1 MYLTFR
7 LRALQALIGLIL
19 GNIILFP
26 PLSAYGSEISVQAVV
41 ERQDAFVGEAI
52 PMQIQVN
59 GHESPDKP
67 NLADITDFIV
77 QFRGGQQNSST
88 SITNINGKWSRI
100 SKHGFIFNYLLTP
113 KRAGQLT
120 FPPVSLTLDGK
131 VYTTRPLT
139 ISARKPEETDDFK
152 LRLNLSQNKC
162 YVGEPV
168 TLTST
173 WYIGKDV
180 KKFEFILPL
189 LDDTRFEVVNPIPA
203 AQGINSQDEF
213 EIPLGDAT
221 VIARR
226 SKGQLDDKSYTT
238 LSFQQ
243 MVIPQ
248 QSGDLTLPQATVAC
262 LALSGYS
269 RQRQRNRS
277 GSFGNDAFFNDFFN
291 QGAQKIYETLVTPSN
306 EPRLTVAP
314 LPEAGR
320 PENFN
325 GPVGEFKISA
335 QAAPVQVNVGD
346 PITLTLTVSGPWVNR
361 VKLPDLHHLA
371 ENGFKIPDE
380 ISPGETKGQSKTFIQ
395 TIRAKND
402 QVREI
407 PAIHLSYFNPRT
419 KKYETARTSAI
430 ALSVQPTRIITA
442 QDAEGGPQVMKRKIK
457 SIEAGI
463 NFNYDDATV
472 LVSQGAEEKASASI
486 RLILAAPPSCF
497 AVLFLSTFL
506 LRRRKKDPAALRA
519 KKAFAEL
526 NNEISSL
533 EKSGEMTGLAMALKT
548 YLGHKLRRPPG
559 ALIFLDVEHL
569 LKKRGVDRDTLKN
582 LERILDQREACRYSG
597 GTTAGEESHRLI
609 QQTRAVAEKLEEKL

>member
-1 MYLTFR
+1 MHLTFK
-7 LRALQALIGLIL
+7 LIGLIL
-19 GNIILFP
+19 VNIIIFP
-26 PLSAYGSEISVQAVV
+26 VLSVYGSEISVQAVV

-59 GHESPDKP
+59 GHNSPDKP
-67 NLADITDFIV
+67 ILSNIADFTV
-77 QFRGGQQNSST
+77 QFRGGRQNSST

-120 FPPVSLTLDGK
+120 FPPVSLSLDGK

-139 ISARKPEETDDFK
+139 ISAKEPEETDDFK
-152 LRLNLSQNKC
+152 LRLHLSQDKC

-168 TLTST
+168 TLTTT

-180 KKFEFILPL
+180 KNFEFIMPL
-189 LDDTRFEVVNPIPA
+189 LDDTRFEVVNPMPA
-203 AQGINSQDEF
+203 PQRINSQDEF

-226 SKGQLDDKSYTT
+226 SKGRLDGNSYTT

-243 MVIPQ
+243 IVIPRQ
-248 QSGDLTLPQATVAC
+248 NGELTLPQATVAC

-277 GSFGNDAFFNDFFN
+277 GPFGNDDFFNDFFN
-291 QGAQKIYETLVTPSN
+291 QGAQKIYETVITPSN

-325 GPVGEFKISA
+325 GPVGEFTISA
-335 QAAPVQVNVGD
+335 QAAPTHVNVGD
-346 PITLTLTVSGPWVNR
+346 PITLTLTVSGPLVNR
-361 VKLPDLHHLA
+361 VKLPNLHHLA
-371 ENGFKIPDE
+371 ETGFKIPEE
-380 ISPGETKGQSKTFIQ
+380 ISPGEIKGQSKTFIQ

-419 KKYETARTSAI
+419 KKYETARSSAI

-442 QDAEGGPQVMKRKIK
+442 LDAEGGAQVMKRKIK

-472 LVSQGAEEKASASI
+472 LVSQGAKQTSSVSSW
-486 RLILAAPPSCF
+486 LILAAPPGCF

-506 LRRRKKDPAALRA
+506 MRRRKKDPASLRA
-519 KKAFAEL
+519 QQAFAEL
-526 NNEISSL
+526 NNKLSFLEDRGEI
-533 EKSGEMTGLAMALKT
+533 TGLAMALKT

-559 ALIFLDVEHL
+559 ALTFLDVEHL
-569 LKKRGVDRDTLKN
+569 LKKRGVDRETLKT
-582 LERILDQREACRYSG
+582 LEGIFDQCEACQYSG
-597 GTTAGEESHRLI
+597 GTTAGKELHRLI

>member
-1 MYLTFR
+1 MHLTFR
-7 LRALQALIGLIL
+7 LIVLIL
-19 GNIILFP
+19 ANIILFP
-26 PLSAYGSEISVQAVV
+26 ALSAYGSEISVQAVV

-59 GHESPDKP
+59 GHDSPLEPDLS
-67 NLADITDFIV
+67 NIADFTV
-77 QFRGGQQNSST
+77 QFRGGRQNSST

-100 SKHGFIFNYLLTP
+100 SKHGYIFNYLLTP

-131 VYTTRPLT
+131 VYTSRTLT
-139 ISARKPEETDDFK
+139 IYAKEPEETDDFK
-152 LRLNLSQNKC
+152 LRLNLSQKKC

-168 TLTST
+168 TLTTT

-180 KKFEFILPL
+180 KNFEFILPL
-189 LDDTRFEVVNPIPA
+189 LDDTRFEVVNPIAGP
-203 AQGINSQDEF
+203 QGMNSQDEF

-221 VIARR
+221 VIGHR
-226 SKGQLDDKSYTT
+226 SRGQLDGNSYTT

-243 MVIPQ
+243 IVIPR

-262 LALSGYS
+262 QALSGYS

-277 GSFGNDAFFNDFFN
+277 GPFGNDDFFNDFFN
-291 QGAQKIYETLVTPSN
+291 QGTQKIYKTVITPSN

-335 QAAPVQVNVGD
+335 QAAPTHVNVGD

-361 VKLPDLHHLA
+361 VKLPDLHLLA
-371 ENGFKIPDE
+371 ENGFKIPEE
-380 ISPGETKGQSKTFIQ
+380 ISPGESKGQSKTFIQ
-395 TIRAKND
+395 TIRARND

-430 ALSVQPTRIITA
+430 ALTVQPTRIITA
-442 QDAEGGPQVMKRKIK
+442 QDAEGGAQVIKRKIQ

-472 LVSQGAEEKASASI
+472 LVPQAAKATASASI
-486 RLILAAPPSCF
+486 WLILAAPPGCF
-497 AVLFLSTFL
+497 AVLFFSTFL
-506 LRRRKKDPAALRA
+506 MRRRKKDPETIRA
-519 KKAFAEL
+519 QKAFAKL
-526 NNEISSL
+526 NKKLSSF
-533 EKSGEMTGLAMALKT
+533 ESKGEMTGLAMALKT

-559 ALIFLDVEHL
+559 ALTFLDVEHL
-569 LKKRGVDRDTLKN
+569 LKKREVARDTLKT
-582 LERILDQREACRYSG
+582 LEEIFDQCEACRYSG
-597 GTTAGEESHRLI
+597 ETTAEEEMHRLI

>member
-1 MYLTFR
+1 MRIKST
-7 LRALQALIGLIL
+7 LICLIL
-19 GNIILFP
+19 LNIILVLN
-26 PLSAYGSEISVQAVV
+26 LSAYGSEISVEAVV

-67 NLADITDFIV
+67 DVSNIADFTV
-77 QFRGGQQNSST
+77 QFRGGRQNSST

-120 FPPVSLTLDGK
+120 FPPVSLTLDGI
-131 VYTTRPLT
+131 VYTSRPLT
-139 ISARKPEETDDFK
+139 IYAKKPEETDDFK
-152 LRLNLSQNKC
+152 LRLNLSQDKC

-168 TLTST
+168 TLTTT

-203 AQGINSQDEF
+203 SQGINSQDEF
-213 EIPLGDAT
+213 EITLGDAT
-221 VIARR
+221 VIGRR
-226 SKGQLDDKSYTT
+226 SKGRLDGKSYTT

-243 MVIPQ
+243 IVIPRQ
-248 QSGDLTLPQATVAC
+248 NGDLTLPQATVGC

-277 GSFGNDAFFNDFFN
+277 GPFANDDFFNDFFN
-291 QGAQKIYETLVTPSN
+291 QGAQKTYETVITPSN
-306 EPRLTVAP
+306 QPRLTVSP

-325 GPVGEFKISA
+325 GPVGEFTISA
-335 QAAPVQVNVGD
+335 QAAPTQVNVGD
-346 PITLTLTVSGPWVNR
+346 PITLTLTVSGPLANR
-361 VKLPDLHHLA
+361 VKLPNLHHLA
-371 ENGFKIPDE
+371 ETGFKIPEE
-380 ISPGETKGQSKTFIQ
+380 ISPGESTGQNEIFIQ
-395 TIRAKND
+395 TIRARND
-402 QVREI
+402 QVTEI

-419 KKYETARTSAI
+419 KKYETASSSAI
-430 ALSVQPTRIITA
+430 ALSVQSTRIITA
-442 QDAEGGPQVMKRKIK
+442 QDAEGGAHVMKRKIK
-457 SIEAGI
+457 SIEDGI

-472 LVSQGAEEKASASI
+472 LVSQGARQTSSI
-486 RLILAAPPSCF
+486 STWLILTAPPGFF

-506 LRRRKKDPAALRA
+506 MRRRKKDPAALRA
-519 KKAFAEL
+519 QQAFTEL
-526 NNEISSL
+526 NNKLSSL
-533 EKSGEMTGLAMALKT
+533 EDSGKMIGLAMALKT

-559 ALIFLDVEHL
+559 ALTFRDVEHIL
-569 LKKRGVDRDTLKN
+569 RKRNLDSETLKT
-582 LERILDQREACRYSG
+582 LKEILDQREACRYSG

-609 QQTRAVAEKLEEKL
+609 QQTRAVAVKLEEKL